1 MPHSETI
8 QKFAL
13 QGPLSASRL
22 AVLGLVLAAILA
34 YLAWRWARDSGS
46 WKKSALL
53 LFLRLGALSVALW
66 MLAGA
71 STVTVRRDTKARS
84 LVLMVDSS
92 ASMGLVDP
100 VDGSGEIVRW
110 TGSDNKLRASP
121 PVAALDEIIGSL
133 QSARSDVARLRLLTE
148 GGDPNHG
155 GQVLWEQIHQSVDSA
170 AAGLAP
176 LLSSVS
182 RADPDAGSE
191 LDRVAA
197 FLKDNSAPMGSWQKA
212 AGKSPEDR
220 LDETASFITAAL
232 QRIERQSVKLAAA
245 YEKNSTDQDK
255 AGLALQS
262 KLSRN
267 DKVAGWL
274 DAAENS
280 WLKDVADHASIERYT
295 FASDVLSLSSN
306 NWRDV
311 LRTNNNPAAN
321 STDLGAALNFAA
333 QEAAKQSVDAVVM
346 ITDGGHNTPDDPRQG
361 AAALRDVPLFI
372 VPIGAVE
379 MPRDAILHHVHA
391 PRAVFKNDTAVIDA
405 MVTAYSCEGE
415 QLQIELLNDGVVVEK
430 HIIDVT
436 TRTYDGRVSFQW
448 KGAVTGRHSLLVR
461 ILPVPGELTLDNNQ
475 TQVEVEVMEDV
486 IKVLVADDL
495 PRWEFRYVVN
505 LFKRDKHVAFEQ
517 LLFEPNDDSPTPT
530 QQIHLV
536 PSFPRDLAGWRKY
549 RVIILGDI
557 SPSELSAAQQEMLR
571 KYVSEEGG
579 NLIVIAGQTAMPAAF
594 ADQPLGAMI
603 PATATGEPNNP
614 NRPFNLAVT
623 AEGSSSVPT
632 QLDDDP
638 LASER
643 VWREM
648 STKLPIYNLS
658 PISKPK
664 PTAHVLIAANA
675 PGTSS
680 EDQAFLSWQYIGL
693 GRVIYIAAPV
703 TWQLRYQNGDL
714 YHHRFWGQL
723 LRWAIAREISTGSKT
738 VRLLTDKTAYTK
750 GDTAQIGLRLA
761 QVDGQAVTG
770 AQCNVEARQDGRV
783 IAIIPLHE
791 EPGSPGAYRGTLD
804 NLSLGPVTLRAG
816 GNIVATL
823 LAAEGHPEP
832 VEQII
837 AVDPAVSSELN
848 DPLCNLPLLGEI
860 ADASGG
866 SLTPPASLKNALAHL
881 NTVPDVKENVLSVEA
896 LWDRWIYLWLFL
908 AFVAAEWLVR
918 KYWRMV

>member
-8 QKFAL
+8 QKSAL
-13 QGPLSASRL
+13 QGPLSL
-22 AVLGLVLAAILA
+22 AHLLILGLALAAILA
-34 YLAWRWARDSGS
+34 WLAWRWARDSGS
-46 WKKSALL
+46 WKKSAFLL
-53 LFLRLGALSVALW
+53 LLRLGALALALW

-71 STVTVRRDTKARS
+71 STVTLRRDTRAKS
-84 LVLMVDSS
+84 VVFMVDSS

-100 VDGSGEIVRW
+100 VDGSGETVRW
-110 TGSDNKLRASP
+110 TGSETKLRASP
-121 PVAALDEIIGSL
+121 PVAALDEVIGSL

-148 GGDPNHG
+148 GGDPNQHG
-155 GQVLWEQIHQSVDSA
+155 QILWEQIHHSVDSA
-170 AAGLAP
+170 AAALGP
-176 LLSSVS
+176 LLSPVS
-182 RADPDAGSE
+182 RADAAAGAE

-197 FLKDNSAPMGSWQKA
+197 FLKDNAAPMGLWKKTG
-212 AGKSPEDR
+212 GKSPEDR
-220 LDETASFITAAL
+220 LDETAAFITAAI
-232 QRIERQSVKLAAA
+232 QRIERQSHKLAAA
-245 YEKNSTDQDK
+245 YEKNAAGQDK
-255 AGLALQS
+255 PGLALQS
-262 KLSRN
+262 KMSRN
-267 DKVAGWL
+267 DKVASWL

-280 WLKDVADHASIERYT
+280 WLKDVADHAGIERYT
-295 FASDVLSLSSN
+295 FASDVLSLASN
-306 NWRDV
+306 DWRQV

-321 STDLGAALNFAA
+321 STDLAAALNFVA
-333 QEAAKQSVDAVVM
+333 QEAAKQSIDAVVM
-346 ITDGGHNTPDDPRQG
+346 ITDGGHNAPADPRQG

-415 QLQIELLNDGVVVEK
+415 QLQVELSSDGVTVEK

-436 TRTYDGRVSFQW
+436 TRMYDGRVSFQW
-448 KGAVTGRHSLLVR
+448 KGLTPGRHTLLVK
-461 ILPVPGELTLDNNQ
+461 ILPVPRELTLDNNQ
-475 TQVEVEVMEDV
+475 VQVEVEVMEDV

-517 LLFEPNDDSPTPT
+517 LLFEPADDAPT
-530 QQIHLV
+530 QVIHLV
-536 PSFPRDLAGWRKY
+536 PSFPRDMAGWRKY
-549 RVIILGDI
+549 RVVILGDV
-557 SPSELSAAQQEMLR
+557 SPAQLSPAQQEMLR
-571 KYVSEEGG
+571 QYVAEDGG

-594 ADQPLGAMI
+594 ADQPLAAMI
-603 PATATGEPNNP
+603 PATASGLPANP
-614 NRPFNLAVT
+614 TQPFSLVVT

-643 VWREM
+643 IWREM
-648 STKLPIYNLS
+648 SAKLPIYNLS
-658 PISKPK
+658 PVSKPK
-664 PTAHVLIAANA
+664 PTAHVLIAATT
-675 PGTSS
+675 PRLSGQ
-680 EDQAFLSWQYIGL
+680 EQAFLSWQYIGL
-693 GRVIYIAAPV
+693 GRVIYLAAPV

-723 LRWAIAREISTGSKT
+723 LRWAIAREMSTGSKT
-738 VRLLTDKTAYTK
+738 VRLLTDKTTYTK

-761 QVDGQAVTG
+761 QVDGQAVAG
-770 AQCNVEARQDGRV
+770 AQCNVEARQDGRL
-783 IAIIPLHE
+783 IAVIPLHE

-816 GNIVATL
+816 GTIVATL

-848 DPLCNLPLLGEI
+848 NPLCNLPLLGEI
-860 ADASGG
+860 ADVSGG

-881 NTVPDVKENVLSVEA
+881 NTVPDVMETIVSREA
-896 LWDRWIYLWLFL
+896 LWDRWLYLWLFI
-908 AFVAAEWLVR
+908 AFVAAEWLLR
-918 KYWRMV
+918 KFWRMV